1 LIAVISPQLEKFSK
15 QVAKINNLTFHVL
28 CDSGNRVAS
37 EFGLKFALPDDLREL
52 YADFGIDLERFN
64 GDDSW
69 TLPIP
74 GRFILDRQ
82 GTIISADCNP
92 DYTIRPEPENSVKI
106 LRANK

>member
-1 LIAVISPQLEKFSK
+1 MVISPQLEKFSK
-15 QVAKINNLTFHVL
+15 QVAKTNNLTLHVL

-37 EFGLKFALPDDLREL
+37 EFGLTFTLPGDLRKL
-52 YADFGIDLERFN
+52 YADFGIDLERYN

-74 GRFILDRQ
+74 GRFILDQQ

-92 DYTIRPEPENSVKI
+92 DYTIRPEPEGSVKI
-106 LRANK
+106 IRADK